1 MRAALEAGICSA
13 LAVACLAAAPVD
25 TTSPDTSAEIPE
37 GGGVAAA
44 VAIGQSLAPPAPPAG
59 PTPGAPSAPDEV
71 PEATPA
77 TTTFT
82 AAGVALDPMPCLR
95 RKYGGSW
102 AFCVE
107 KPPGGR
113 RAAPSPEAVARLLA
127 DRAVALAPDPR
138 IEVAPARVGLTGLE
152 SYFWLAPPAP
162 IRASAR
168 AGGAVVAAEARPVQF
183 VWSFGDGAREVTSHP
198 GVPWRP
204 GRAGSIAHTYE
215 ADGAYELSLELV
227 WEARWRVGGGGWVAL
242 GRFETTDVRAYP
254 VRQVVPMLVPAR

>member
-13 LAVACLAAAPVD
+13 LAVACLAAAPVT

-37 GGGVAAA
+37 AGGVAAA
-44 VAIGQSLAPPAPPAG
+44 IAIGQSLAPPTPAA
-59 PTPGAPSAPDEV
+59 PTPAAPSAPSEV
-71 PEATPA
+71 PEAAPA
-77 TTTFT
+77 VATF
-82 AAGVALDPMPCLR
+82 AGAGARLDPMPCLR
-95 RKYGGSW
+95 RKFGGSW
-102 AFCVE
+102 SYCVE
-107 KPPGGR
+107 QPVGGR
-113 RAAPSPEAVARLLA
+113 RAAPSPEAVARVLA

-152 SYFWLAPPAP
+152 SYFWLAAPAS

-168 AGGAVVAAEARPVQF
+168 AGGVVVAAEARPVQF
-183 VWSFGDGAREVTSHP
+183 VWSFGDGARAVTSHP

-227 WEARWRVGGGGWVAL
+227 WAARWRVGGGGWAPL
-242 GRFETTDVRAYP
+242 GRFATTDVRAYP
-254 VRQVVPMLVPAR
+254 VRQVLPMLVPAR